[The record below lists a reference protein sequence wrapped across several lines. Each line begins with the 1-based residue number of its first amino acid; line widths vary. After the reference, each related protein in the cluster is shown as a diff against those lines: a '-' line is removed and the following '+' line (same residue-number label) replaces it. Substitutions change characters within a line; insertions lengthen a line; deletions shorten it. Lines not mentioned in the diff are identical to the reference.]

1 MTCITTP
8 RFSLLFNGSLH
19 GFFEAKRG
27 LRQGDPMSPLV
38 FVLGMEY
45 LSRIMKK
52 IGDTEG
58 FQFHERCGA
67 LRLNHLSF
75 ADDVLLF
82 CRGDF
87 KSVYLLLRGLKLFSM
102 TSGLQP
108 NKKKTAIYC
117 SGMHESETKR
127 LVDASGFQK
136 STLPFKY
143 LGVPICAKK
152 ISSAEC
158 SILVEK
164 MTARIK
170 VWSSKNLSFAGR
182 SVLINS
188 VLLSIHMYWSQV
200 LILPKKVIKEIES
213 ICRSFLWSGRSTMN
227 GPGNIA
233 WEQLCKSKK
242 AGGIGFQDI
251 AKWNQVAIAKH
262 VWAIATKKDNLW
274 VKWVH
279 NVYIEDEDWWGYE
292 APIHSSWYW
301 RRLVSIK
308 DLEER
313 DFHLSKQICTIL
325 PSRLENLAGMEV
337 SEHNSAEYLEGN

>member
-1 MTCITTP
+1 MLVDANSLVADILHHINPRTLCSPTP
-8 RFSLLFNGSLH
+8 LAYAANIL
-19 GFFEAKRG
+19 
-27 LRQGDPMSPLV
+27 
-38 FVLGMEY
+38 
-45 LSRIMKK
+45 
-52 IGDTEG
+52 
-58 FQFHERCGA
+58 
-67 LRLNHLSF
+67 
-75 ADDVLLF
+75 
-82 CRGDF
+82 GDF

-117 SGMHESETKR
+117 SGMHEKTKR

-136 STLPFKY
+136 SNLPFKY

-170 VWSSKNLSFAGR
+170 VWSSKNLSLFGG
-182 SVLINS
+182 VLIS
-188 VLLSIHMYWSQV
+188 STILLSIHMYWSQV

-251 AKWNQVAIAKH
+251 AKWN
-262 VWAIATKKDNLW
+262 L
-274 VKWVH
+274 
-279 NVYIEDEDWWGYE
+279 GGGM
-292 APIHSSWYW
+292 
-301 RRLVSIK
+301 R
-308 DLEER
+308 
-313 DFHLSKQICTIL
+313 L
-325 PSRLENLAGMEV
+325 PSIAAGTGE
-337 SEHNSAEYLEGN
+337 EL